1 MKSRRDAI
9 KRWLR
14 LLLWQEFCTLRGVS
28 CSGKAIGLR
37 DWGRKQLGSIWASLW
52 LPVAQFHIHERHTHT
67 PAAELIVEPC
77 MLQIKKEE
85 EEYSKP
91 SSHNNVEI
99 LRDLKESV
107 PSPDVVVVGR
117 VCSKLTQQHIA
128 LANSDRTRDKTEL
141 TAALMSW
148 AAEMSSRTATS
159 QLDHL

>member
-1 MKSRRDAI
+1 MAGILHSEGRFLFWESYWIERLRKEAARLDLSLSLAPSRTIPYPR
-9 KRWLR
+9 
-14 LLLWQEFCTLRGVS
+14 E
-28 CSGKAIGLR
+28 
-37 DWGRKQLGSIWASLW
+37 
-52 LPVAQFHIHERHTHT
+52 THT

-91 SSHNNVEI
+91 SSHSDVEI

-141 TAALMSW
+141 TAALMS
-148 AAEMSSRTATS
+148 
-159 QLDHL
+159 